1 MNKIAVLAIGGNS
14 LIKDK
19 EHESAADEY
28 KTICETAIHI
38 AGMVEQDYEVVI
50 THGNGPQVGFSLR
63 RAELAYHTLGM
74 PFVPLARCG
83 AHTQGGIGYEIQQA
97 LDNEFRNR
105 GIDKKAV
112 AVVTQ
117 VIVDSRDPS
126 FANPSKPIG
135 TFYTKEEVDKFRR
148 EHPRRVYAEDAGRG
162 YRRVVASPMPIEIVE
177 RNAIKVL
184 IQGGFVV
191 IGVGGGGIPVVRN
204 EEGGLEG
211 VAAVIDK
218 DRASGLLASEIG
230 ADLFVISTAVE
241 KVYINFGKT
250 NQKALDRIT
259 VAEAREYIKQEQF
272 AKGSMLPKI
281 QSIAR
286 FLEAGGKEAIITN
299 PESIESALKGE
310 AGTHIV
316 S

>member
-1 MNKIAVLAIGGNS
+1 VSKIAVLAIGGNS

-38 AGMVEQDYEVVI
+38 AGMVEQGYEVAI

-117 VIVDSRDPS
+117 VIVDPGDPS
-126 FANPSKPIG
+126 FTSPSKPIG
-135 TFYTKEEVDKFRR
+135 TFYTKEEVDKFGR

-211 VAAVIDK
+211 VAAVVDK
-218 DRASGLLASEIG
+218 DRASSLLASEIG

-241 KVYINFGKT
+241 KAYINFGKT

-281 QSIAR
+281 QSIVR

-310 AGTHIV
+310 AGTHV
-316 S
+316 VP